1 MGSSSRVESIFAAA
15 LEKKTVAE
23 RADYL
28 DQACGGDTALRQ
40 RVERLLDAN
49 SHANDFMVRPAVDRD
64 YFMVDETGGAGP
76 DLATA
81 SIPATIGRYRI
92 LRLLGRG
99 GFGTVYLAQDDTLR
113 RPVAVKV
120 PNPERVAGPEDVALY
135 LAEAQVLAQ
144 LDHPNIVPV
153 YDVGQTDD
161 GLCYVVSKYIEG
173 TSLAEEMNQGRMP
186 FRESAELVAT
196 VALALHHA
204 HTRDLVHRDIK
215 PANILLDSQDRPVVA
230 DFGLALREEDF
241 GKEGRLAGT
250 PAYMSPEQARG
261 EGHLVDGRSDLFS
274 LGAVFYELLTRRRP
288 FRGDSHTEVMNQVA
302 TVEPRPPRQIDDT
315 IPRELE
321 RICQK
326 SLAKRASERYS
337 TARDLAEDLR
347 HFLHLHTEA
356 ATAVAASAPGPGS
369 VNPPPGPS
377 QGTTSD
383 SPLKIIPK
391 GLRSFDQHDAHFFLE
406 LLPGPRDRDGLPESL
421 RFWKAR
427 IESTDADSTF
437 RVGLIYGPSG
447 CGKSSLLKAGL
458 LPRLGKPVQAVYV
471 EATAAETE
479 ARLLKGVCKAIPEL
493 SPGLGLVEAL
503 AALRRGRTLAPG
515 QKVLLVLD
523 QFEQWLFARQGQE
536 NTELVAALRQCDGE
550 HLQAI
555 VLVRDDFW
563 LAASRFMRE
572 LEIDLEPNAN
582 IALVDLFD
590 LQHARKVLTAFGRA
604 YGKLPERHRDWTTEQ
619 ESFLGQAVAELAQS
633 GRVISVRLALFAEM
647 VKGKPWTTKALEDVG
662 GAEGVGV
669 TFLEETFSSPQGNPK
684 HRLHQQAAQ
693 AVLKA
698 LLPQLG
704 TDIKGQMR
712 SEAELREASGYADR
726 PRDFAEL
733 VRILDH
739 ELRLIT
745 PTEAEGKD
753 EGATAA
759 TDVQC
764 PSPQR
769 GEGARRAGEGAA
781 LDRGQ
786 GAVSEFPLQS
796 RVQAVPGPA
805 KAGTPTPPPSPQRQ
819 RFFGDN

>member
-1 MGSSSRVESIFAAA
+1 MDEAKNLSDAKGEESPCTPSQVEAIFFAA
-15 LEKKTVAE
+15 LNEKTAAA
-23 RADYL
+23 RADCL
-28 DQACGGDTALRQ
+28 ARACGDNAKLRS
-40 RVERLLDAN
+40 RVERLLKA
-49 SHANDFMVRPAVDRD
+49 HPQAVDFLAQPAVERLEVERLDP
-64 YFMVDETGGAGP
+64 VEDEGG
-76 DLATA
+76 L
-81 SIPATIGRYRI
+81 PATIGRYRVI
-92 LRLLGRG
+92 RLLGRG
-99 GFGTVYLAQDDTLR
+99 GFGTVYLAQDDALR

-120 PNPERVAGPEDVALY
+120 PNPGRVAGPEDVAVY
-135 LAEAQVLAQ
+135 LDEAQFLAQ
-144 LDHPNIVPV
+144 LDHSNIVPV

-173 TSLAEEMNQGRMP
+173 TSLAEQMGQGRMP
-186 FRESAELVAT
+186 FGESAELVAT

-215 PANILLDSQDRPVVA
+215 PANILLDSANKPVVG
-230 DFGLALREEDF
+230 DFGLALREEDS

-261 EGHLVDGRSDLFS
+261 EGHLVDGRSDIFS
-274 LGAVFYELLTRRRP
+274 LGVVFYELLTGRRP

-326 SLAKRASERYS
+326 ALAKRASERYS

-347 HFLHLHTEA
+347 HFLHTEA
-356 ATAVAASAPGPGS
+356 AAGPSAITPGP
-369 VNPPPGPS
+369 VNPPPDSS
-377 QGTTSD
+377 QDSTSGE
-383 SPLKIIPK
+383 PVKIIPK

-421 RFWKAR
+421 RFWKTR

-447 CGKSSLLKAGL
+447 CGKSSLVKAGL
-458 LPRLGKPVQAVYV
+458 LPRLSKEVLAVYI

-479 ARLLKGVCKAIPEL
+479 ARLERGVRKAAPEL
-493 SPGLGLVEAL
+493 SPELGLVEAL
-503 AALRRGRTLAPG
+503 AALRRGRTLRPG
-515 QKVLLVLD
+515 RKVLLVLD

-536 NTELVAALRQCDGE
+536 NSELVAALRQCDGE

-590 LQHARKVLTAFGRA
+590 LQHAHKVLTAFGRA
-604 YGKLPERHRDWTTEQ
+604 YGKLPERHRDWTTEH
-619 ESFLGQAVAELAQS
+619 ESFLSQAALGLAQG

-647 VKGKPWTTKALEDVG
+647 VKGKPWTTAALQEVG
-662 GAEGVGV
+662 GTEGVGV
-669 TFLEETFSSPQGNPK
+669 TFLEETFSSRQANPK
-684 HRLHQQAAQ
+684 HRLHQMAAQ

-698 LLPQLG
+698 LLPETG
-704 TDIKGQMR
+704 TDIKGQMH
-712 SEAELREASGYADR
+712 SEAELREVSGYADH
-726 PRDFAEL
+726 PRDFADL

-745 PTEAEGKD
+745 PTEAEGVEGGGWRVED
-753 EGATAA
+753 EGQKNEYGMPPV
-759 TDVQC
+759 DGDDL
-764 PSPQR
+764 S
-769 GEGARRAGEGAA
+769 
-781 LDRGQ
+781 L
-786 GAVSEFPLQS
+786 
-796 RVQAVPGPA
+796 PGPSSA
-805 KAGTPTPPPSPQRQ
+805 LRPSFLPAHPRLP
-819 RFFGDN
+819 RPLAP